1 MIVLGPQRNEVLSSL
16 ISKIDQLPFFQVDSS
31 SDGIIQAISET
42 GQASRRASG
51 GQDER
56 VLPLL
61 YHLSKE
67 AMQP

>member
-1 MIVLGPQRNEVLSSL
+1 MKCYLVLFLKL
-16 ISKIDQLPFFQVDSS
+16 ISCLFFQADSS

-42 GQASRRASG
+42 GQASRRAAG

-56 VLPLL
+56 VLPFF